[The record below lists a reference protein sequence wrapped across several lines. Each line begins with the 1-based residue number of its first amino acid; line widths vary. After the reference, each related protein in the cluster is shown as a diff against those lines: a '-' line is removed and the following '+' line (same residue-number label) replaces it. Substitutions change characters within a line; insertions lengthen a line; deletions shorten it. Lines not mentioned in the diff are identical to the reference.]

1 MEIIKEI
8 IIAVIASVTTH
19 YAIAAIEK
27 FLARRK
33 KK

>member
-8 IIAVIASVTTH
+8 IIAVIAGVSTH
-19 YAIAAIEK
+19 YAIAAIDQ

>member
-8 IIAVIASVTTH
+8 IIAVIAGVSTH
-19 YAIAAIEK
+19 YAIAAIEN